1 MGKSVRHRVVVSR
14 QTKKIQEKKCDGL
27 PPACELT
34 VRLQKSLFCRFLGAK
49 MLFFCFVAL
58 RLDGVKASQNFAPK
72 VREKVKF
79 PFLRP

>member
-34 VRLQKSLFCRFLGAK
+34 VHSQKSLFCRFLGGK
-49 MLFFCFVAL
+49 MLFFWFVGL
-58 RLDGVKASQNFAPK
+58 RLDSVKASRNCAPK